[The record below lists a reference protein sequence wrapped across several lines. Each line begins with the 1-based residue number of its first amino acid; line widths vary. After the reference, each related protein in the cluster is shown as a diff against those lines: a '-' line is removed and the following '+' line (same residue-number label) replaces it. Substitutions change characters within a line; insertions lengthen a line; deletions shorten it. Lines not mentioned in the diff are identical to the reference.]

1 MKQNTFRINNKKENK
16 GPKKAGSGS
25 IFSRF
30 DKSIGGSSSEN
41 GLPVKYLPYVMFFV
55 AIGIFYI
62 GNSHYADK
70 TTRKIDKLHQ
80 EVEDLRADF
89 TTLKSEYM
97 FASKQSEVA
106 KKVKKI
112 NLEESEVPPFKIVIE
127 KGEY

>member
-1 MKQNTFRINNKKENK
+1 MTENTFKRKDKNKAKES
-16 GPKKAGSGS
+16 GTGS
-25 IFSRF
+25 IFSKL
-30 DKSIGGSSSEN
+30 DKKLGGDN
-41 GLPVKYLPYVMFFV
+41 PDGGLPVHYLPYVLFLV

-80 EVEDLRADF
+80 EVEDLRADY
-89 TTLKSEYM
+89 TTLKSDYM

-112 NLEESEVPPFKIVIE
+112 GLKESDKPPFKIIVE